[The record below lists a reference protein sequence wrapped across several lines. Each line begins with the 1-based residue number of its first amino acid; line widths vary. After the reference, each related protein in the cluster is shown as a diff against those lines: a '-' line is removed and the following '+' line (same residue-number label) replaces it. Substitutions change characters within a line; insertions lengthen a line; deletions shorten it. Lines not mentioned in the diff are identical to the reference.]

1 MEFFI
6 IYLFVSIEK
15 IANLL
20 YKLGTWSFIGLAL
33 FLIVA
38 FLVSFTVIDNGES
51 GSEQF
56 NKSVGKHKKLLK
68 FAFFFGVIS
77 MSISAIMPSREE
89 TAMIIGGGV
98 TYNILTSAQAK
109 EVGGKSLE
117 LLNLKLQEMIDN
129 TTPKKEI
136 VTDITVTEE

>member
-15 IANLL
+15 IASLL
-20 YKLGTWSFIGLAL
+20 HTLGAWSLIG
-33 FLIVA
+33 A
-38 FLVSFTVIDNGES
+38 FLLLVIAFFSALVVVENGAS
-51 GSEQF
+51 GPEHF
-56 NKSVGKHKKLLK
+56 NKFVRNHKKLLK
-68 FAFFFGVIS
+68 ISFFFGVIT

-129 TTPKKEI
+129 ATPKKKQ
-136 VTDITVTEE
+136 